1 MKKFLQEFKE
11 FAFKGN
17 IVDLAVAVV
26 MGGAFSAV
34 IAGFV
39 SHIVSPIIAAI
50 TGQVSLST
58 ITLGVIRIGSFI
70 DVLINFVITAFAI
83 FVALKTFNTLQKK
96 RAEEEPAPVVVDRH
110 LETLKEILAELKNK

>member
-1 MKKFLQEFKE
+1 MKKFLQEFKD

-39 SHIVSPIIAAI
+39 NHIVSPIIAAI

-58 ITLGVIRIGSFI
+58 ITLGVIQIGSFI
-70 DVLINFVITAFAI
+70 EILIKFVITAFAI

>member
-26 MGGAFSAV
+26 MGGAFGAV
-34 IAGFV
+34 IGGFV
-39 SHIVSPIIAAI
+39 NHIINPIIAAI
-50 TGQVSLST
+50 GGQRSLYS
-58 ITLGVIRIGSFI
+58 ITLGVIEIGAFI
-70 DVLINFVITAFAI
+70 GILIDFVIKAFAI